1 MASLESGLWVQA
13 LLWLFTYVCNIY
25 VCVCVCM
32 SVLVC
37 MYINTYVGTVYVP
50 DTGFE
55 VSTSFR
61 LGVMVVWDA
70 NRSRCSF
77 ETSGSV
83 NSAAQRNISIC
94 LNLMFRIV
102 GSYLL
107 GLRHYAWER
116 KLWCENAVLSNVTSH
131 TLVENIPHVGR
142 TCYFHPQCRNSR
154 KDNERRSLPF
164 WIRRV
169 WVLRTLCRRDSPLRN
184 PMWESPA
191 SCTRIPSH
199 TPGHGLRAEV
209 HVEGT

>member
-1 MASLESGLWVQA
+1 MPLCMYVCT
-13 LLWLFTYVCNIY
+13 TYVRMY
-25 VCVCVCM
+25 V
-32 SVLVC
+32 S
-37 MYINTYVGTVYVP
+37 TVYVP
-50 DTGFE
+50 NTGFE

-61 LGVMVVWDA
+61 LGVLVVWDA
-70 NRSRCSF
+70 NRSRCFF

-83 NSAAQRNISIC
+83 NSAAQRNISVC

-107 GLRHYAWER
+107 SLRHYTWDR
-116 KLWCENAVLSNVTSH
+116 KLWSENAILSNVTSR
-131 TLVENIPHVGR
+131 TLVENIPPIGG
-142 TCYFHPQCRNSR
+142 TYYFHLQCRNSR

-169 WVLRTLCRRDSPLRN
+169 WRLRTLCRRDCLLRN
-184 PMWESPA
+184 PLWKPPV

-199 TPGHGLRAEV
+199 TPDHGLRAEV